1 MNWFTRLLGKR
12 NDPDEYMTLAA
23 LAEHT
28 SISLGAIRMAVFDK
42 RLDAKKS
49 GHIWLSTVAAVEE
62 LVETGRLR
70 RK

>member
-28 SISLGAIRMAVFDK
+28 GISLGAIRMAVFDG
-42 RLDAKKS
+42 RLEAKKS
-49 GHIWLSTVAAVEE
+49 GHIWLSTPAAVE
-62 LVETGRLR
+62 RAIAAKKLR